1 MQLVKRA
8 AQSFTQAIG
17 AGLSLSDFD
26 RVLDAMYGGQPS
38 YTGKLVSQDNSL
50 AVSTVWA
57 CVQVLSG
64 DIATIPFIPYRYEK
78 GGRYPAR
85 DHYLWPILLQEA
97 NLELSAFRFKQIMQT
112 WLCLYGN
119 AYAEI
124 QISGRGQVIGL
135 WPWRPD
141 RVRVSR
147 AGGAAGPLQ
156 YTYRMKDN
164 TIIGPVPAERMLHL
178 RGLGTDGVMGLSP
191 IEVHRQTVG
200 YAMAIQEHGARL
212 FSNGARPFGILQYP
226 GKLGPKAEESL
237 KNSWAARHEGLS
249 NAHRVAILE
258 EGMTYKEVGLS
269 MVDAQYI
276 QAMGMTGEDV
286 ARIYNMPQHKVGILS
301 HSTNNNIEHQG
312 LDYVLGT
319 LNPWCTNWHQE
330 IERSLLSTREAQ
342 DICVRPNYRSRLR
355 GDHAA
360 MATFISQM
368 WGRGIMSADEI
379 REEFLDM
386 NPLPDGLGKDVY
398 VPVNVAP
405 VGDNT
410 GNTEQSQQ
418 MKKLT
423 PKTPPPKNPKSEAEL
438 PNGLAH

>member
-1 MQLVKRA
+1 MNLVKRA
-8 AQSFTQAIG
+8 AQSFAQPMG
-17 AGLSLSDFD
+17 AGMSLSDFD
-26 RVLDAMYGGQPS
+26 RVLDTLYGGQPS

-57 CVQVLSG
+57 CVQTLAG
-64 DIATIPFIPYRYEK
+64 DIATIPFIPYRYQDN
-78 GGRYPAR
+78 GRYPAR

-97 NLELSAFRFKQIMQT
+97 NPELSAFRFKQIMQT
-112 WLCLYGN
+112 WLLLYGN

-147 AGGAAGPLQ
+147 VGSFTGPLQ
-156 YTYRMKDN
+156 YTYRLKDN
-164 TIIGPVPAERMLHL
+164 SIIGPVPAERMLHL

-226 GKLGPKAEESL
+226 GKLGPKAEQSL
-237 KNSWAARHEGLS
+237 KDSWAARHEGLS

-276 QAMGMTGEDV
+276 QALGLTGEDV
-286 ARIYNMPQHKVGILS
+286 ARIFNMPQHKVGILS

-330 IERSLLSTREAQ
+330 IERSLLSAREATQ
-342 DICVRPNYRSRLR
+342 ICVRPNFRSRLR
-355 GDHAA
+355 GDHAS
-360 MATFISQM
+360 MSQFIATL
-368 WGRGIMSADEI
+368 WGRGILSADEA

-386 NPLPDGLGKDVY
+386 NPIRDGMGDQY
-398 VPVNVAP
+398 FVPVNMMP

-410 GNTEQSQQ
+410 GQTVEQV
-418 MKKLT
+418 KPLAPN
-423 PKTPPPKNPKSEAEL
+423 PKNQPPKKTEL
-438 PNGLAH
+438 TNGLAH